1 MLTAVCGF
9 AQLHNSIE
17 IDEKS
22 FAAVQTDAIS
32 GVAIDKIGKDHS
44 QRECARIKMRINRMT
59 SAEIGEISVRPRGG
73 NVEVM
78 KCVVAGEGNG
88 LIIELTAKEPTRFY
102 ITHPKYG
109 DSNEVSLNLVGN
121 KEYRIN
127 AELRAFQSIVV
138 ESNIVGADV
147 YIDEIF
153 KGQIGDDY
161 RLTISNISRGE
172 HSLRVVHG
180 AQQLNELIDVSDT
193 SIHFRA
199 NLNTATSRPQYVVFE
214 VVPRNAILVIDHK
227 SYVLD
232 SDGCT
237 MVMLNNGTYN
247 YQVSAK
253 DYHDERGEFTV
264 SGAKVDK
271 RVELKPAFGW
281 LSIDA
286 SGTLKDANIF
296 VDNTL
301 IGKTPISRSQLS
313 SGTHHVRIVKDM
325 YVTYEDSITISDGQ
339 ELRYSASLAAD
350 FATVTIT
357 ADAGSDIYVNDA
369 LKGKSPWSGMLST
382 GTYIFE
388 ARKEGHRTT
397 SLTKN
402 ISAEPAQQSY
412 KLDAPT
418 PIMGTINVMCTPLK
432 ADVYVDGK
440 MVGTTPLM
448 HDLIIGNHKIT
459 LRKEGYAD
467 HEQTITVE
475 EGKVTDVTATL
486 SEQKKAETQVQNNAK
501 VTGTTYTETVKGL
514 NLKMIFVEGGTF
526 AMGSNDGEYDEPP
539 VHNVTLDSYYIAET
553 EITQAQ
559 WQAVM
564 GSNPSSYTGDNRPVE
579 SVTWEKAQEFCKKL
593 SELTGK
599 KYVLP
604 TEAQWEYA
612 ARGGN
617 KSKGYPYSGSNTI
630 GDVAVYWDNKINHHS
645 NVKSKKP
652 NELGIYDMSGN
663 VYEWCSDWYGKYN
676 PSKQTNPQGPSSGS
690 SRVLR
695 GGSWY
700 NGSSYC
706 RVADRFCENPSKRF
720 FNCGFRVVCLPEGS
734 NGFNGANVTATLSE
748 QKKTETQ
755 VQNNAKVTGATYT
768 ETVNGLNLKIILVEG
783 GTFAMGSTSGD
794 SDEKP
799 VHNVTL
805 DSYYIGE
812 TEITQAQW
820 RAIMGSNPSSYT
832 GDNRPVESVS
842 WEDAQEFCKKLSALT
857 GKKYVLP
864 TEAQWEYA
872 ARGGNK
878 SKGYTYSGSNNVYDV
893 AVYYDNRGNGHSNV
907 KSKKPNELGI
917 YDMSGNVYE
926 WCSDWYNDSY
936 YSSSHKTNPQGPS
949 SGGRRVL
956 RGGSWSVYAINCRV
970 ADRINNY
977 PSDRYGTYG
986 FRVVCLP

>member
-22 FAAVQTDAIS
+22 FAPVQTDAIS

-59 SAEIGEISVRPRGG
+59 AAEIGEISVRPRGG

-109 DSNEVSLNLVGN
+109 DSNEVSLNLEGN

-369 LKGKSPWSGMLST
+369 LKGKSPWTGTLST

-402 ISAEPAQQSY
+402 IAAEPAQQSY

-418 PIMGTINVMCTPLK
+418 PIMGTINIMCTPLK

-448 HDLIIGNHKIT
+448 HDLIIGKHKIT

-467 HEQTITVE
+467 YEQTITVE

-486 SEQKKAETQVQNNAK
+486 SEQKVAK
-501 VTGTTYTETVKGL
+501 VTGTTYTETVNGL

-526 AMGSNDGEYDEPP
+526 AMGSNAGSGDEKP
-539 VHNVTLDSYYIAET
+539 VHNVTLDSYYIGET

-559 WQAVM
+559 WRAIM
-564 GSNPSSYTGDNRPVE
+564 GTNPSRYTGDNRPVE
-579 SVTWEKAQEFCKKL
+579 MVSWDDAQKFCKKL

-599 KYVLP
+599 RYVLP

-617 KSKGYPYSGSNTI
+617 KSKGFTYSGSNNV
-630 GDVAVYWDNKINHHS
+630 GDVAVYSTSSHS

-663 VYEWCSDWYGKYN
+663 VWEWCSDLYGSSYYSSSPK
-676 PSKQTNPQGPSSGS
+676 TNPQGPSSGS
-690 SRVLR
+690 TRVLR
-695 GGSWY
+695 GGGWNY
-700 NGSSYC
+700 SSSNC
-706 RVADRFCENPSKRF
+706 RVAYRIGDGPSYRCV
-720 FNCGFRVVCLPEGS
+720 NYGFRVVCLPEGS

-748 QKKTETQ
+748 QKKAETQ

-768 ETVNGLNLKIILVEG
+768 ETVKGLNLKMILVEG

-820 RAIMGSNPSSYT
+820 RAIMGTNPSYYT
-832 GDNRPVESVS
+832 GDNRPVEKVS
-842 WEDAQEFCKKLSALT
+842 WDDAQAFCKKLSELT

-878 SKGYTYSGSNNVYDV
+878 SKGYTYSGSNNVDDV
-893 AVYYDNRGNGHSNV
+893 AVYDTSSHSNV
-907 KSKKPNELGI
+907 KSKLPNELGI
-917 YDMSGNVYE
+917 YDMSGNVWE
-926 WCSDWYNDSY
+926 WCSDWYGSSY
-936 YSSSHKTNPQGPS
+936 YSTSPWTNPSGPS
-949 SGGRRVL
+949 SGSYRVL
-956 RGGSWSVYAINCRV
+956 RGGSWINDSGGCRV
-970 ADRINNY
+970 AARRGNR
-977 PSDRYGTYG
+977 PSSRGDDYG
-986 FRVVCLP
+986 FRVVCLSVD

>member
-1 MLTAVCGF
+1 MARLDGCGGRLKKYMIVKRYILTLLAVMLTAVCGF

-17 IDEKS
+17 IDENS

-32 GVAIDKIGKDHS
+32 GVAIDKITKDHS

-59 SAEIGEISVRPRGG
+59 AAEIGEISVRPRGG

-109 DSNEVSLNLVGN
+109 DSNEVSLNLEGN

-180 AQQLNELIDVSDT
+180 AQQLNEQIDVSDT

-214 VVPRNAILVIDHK
+214 VVPRNAILVIDQK

-281 LSIDA
+281 LTIDA

-357 ADAGSDIYVNDA
+357 ADAGSDIYVNDV
-369 LKGKSPWSGMLST
+369 LKGKSPWTGTLST

-388 ARKEGHRTT
+388 ARKQGHRTT
-397 SLTKN
+397 SLSKT
-402 ISAEPAQQSY
+402 ITAEPAQQSY

-448 HDLIIGNHKIT
+448 HELIIGKHKIT
-459 LRKEGYAD
+459 LRKGGYAD

-486 SEQKKAETQVQNNAK
+486 SEQKVAK
-501 VTGTTYTETVKGL
+501 ITGATFTETVKGL
-514 NLKMIFVEGGTF
+514 NLKM
-526 AMGSNDGEYDEPP
+526 
-539 VHNVTLDSYYIAET
+539 
-553 EITQAQ
+553 
-559 WQAVM
+559 
-564 GSNPSSYTGDNRPVE
+564 
-579 SVTWEKAQEFCKKL
+579 
-593 SELTGK
+593 
-599 KYVLP
+599 
-604 TEAQWEYA
+604 
-612 ARGGN
+612 
-617 KSKGYPYSGSNTI
+617 
-630 GDVAVYWDNKINHHS
+630 
-645 NVKSKKP
+645 
-652 NELGIYDMSGN
+652 
-663 VYEWCSDWYGKYN
+663 
-676 PSKQTNPQGPSSGS
+676 
-690 SRVLR
+690 
-695 GGSWY
+695 
-700 NGSSYC
+700 
-706 RVADRFCENPSKRF
+706 
-720 FNCGFRVVCLPEGS
+720 
-734 NGFNGANVTATLSE
+734 
-748 QKKTETQ
+748 
-755 VQNNAKVTGATYT
+755 
-768 ETVNGLNLKIILVEG
+768 ILVEG

-820 RAIMGSNPSSYT
+820 RAVMGSNPSYYT
-832 GDNRPVESVS
+832 GDNRPVENVS
-842 WEDAQEFCKKLSALT
+842 WEDAQKFCKKLSELT

-878 SKGYTYSGSNNVYDV
+878 SKGYTYSGSNNVGDV
-893 AVYYDNRGNGHSNV
+893 AVYDTSSHSNV

-917 YDMSGNVYE
+917 YDMSGNVWE
-926 WCSDWYNDSY
+926 WCSDWYGS
-936 YSSSHKTNPQGPS
+936 YSSSAQTNPQGPS
-949 SGGRRVL
+949 SGSYRVL
-956 RGGSWSVYAINCRV
+956 RGGSWDGGSNDCRAAYRGNIN
-970 ADRINNY
+970 
-977 PSDRYGTYG
+977 PSHRNGSCG

>member
-32 GVAIDKIGKDHS
+32 GVAIDKITKDHS

-59 SAEIGEISVRPRGG
+59 AVEIGEISVRPRGG

-109 DSNEVSLNLVGN
+109 DSNEVSLNLEGN

-357 ADAGSDIYVNDA
+357 ADAGSDIYVNDV
-369 LKGKSPWSGMLST
+369 LKGKSPWTGTLST

-388 ARKEGHRTT
+388 ARKQGHRTT
-397 SLTKN
+397 SLSKT
-402 ISAEPAQQSY
+402 ITAEPAQQSY

-432 ADVYVDGK
+432 ADVYVDNK
-440 MVGTTPLM
+440 MVGVTPMM
-448 HDLIIGNHKIT
+448 HELIIGKHKIT

-475 EGKVTDVTATL
+475 EGKITDVTATL
-486 SEQKKAETQVQNNAK
+486 SEQKVAKA
-501 VTGTTYTETVKGL
+501 TGSAYTETVKDL
-514 NLKMIFVEGGTF
+514 NLKMILVEGGIF
-526 AMGSNDGEYDEPP
+526 AMGSDDG
-539 VHNVTLDSYYIAET
+539 S
-553 EITQAQ
+553 
-559 WQAVM
+559 
-564 GSNPSSYTGDNRPVE
+564 DN
-579 SVTWEKAQEFCKKL
+579 
-593 SELTGK
+593 
-599 KYVLP
+599 
-604 TEAQWEYA
+604 
-612 ARGGN
+612 
-617 KSKGYPYSGSNTI
+617 
-630 GDVAVYWDNKINHHS
+630 
-645 NVKSKKP
+645 
-652 NELGIYDMSGN
+652 
-663 VYEWCSDWYGKYN
+663 
-676 PSKQTNPQGPSSGS
+676 
-690 SRVLR
+690 
-695 GGSWY
+695 
-700 NGSSYC
+700 
-706 RVADRFCENPSKRF
+706 
-720 FNCGFRVVCLPEGS
+720 
-734 NGFNGANVTATLSE
+734 
-748 QKKTETQ
+748 
-755 VQNNAKVTGATYT
+755 
-768 ETVNGLNLKIILVEG
+768 
-783 GTFAMGSTSGD
+783 
-794 SDEKP
+794 EKP
-799 VHNVTL
+799 VHSVIL

-820 RAIMGSNPSSYT
+820 RAIMGSNPSYYT
-832 GDNRPVESVS
+832 GDNRPVEKVS
-842 WEDAQEFCKKLSALT
+842 WEDAQEFCKKLSELTGKRYVLPTEAQWEYAARGGNKSNGYTYSGSNTIGDVAVYWDNIINQHSNVKSKKPNELGIYDMSGNVWEWCSDWYDSSYYSSSPQTNPQGPTSGSRRVLRGGSWYQNSSYCRVAFRGYDFPSNRNSYFGFRVVCLPDANMAGSGTNVVALPEQKVAKVTGATYTETVKGLNMKMIFVEGGTFAMGSTSGGSNESPVHNVTLDSYFIGETEITQAQWRAIMGSNPSYFTGDNRPVDNVSWKDAQKFCKKLSKLT

-878 SKGYTYSGSNNVYDV
+878 SKGYTYSGSNTIGDV
-893 AVYYDNRGNGHSNV
+893 AVYWDNKINQHSNV
-907 KSKKPNELGI
+907 KSKMPNELGI
-917 YDMSGNVYE
+917 YDMSGNVWE
-926 WCSDWYNDSY
+926 WCSDWYGSY
-936 YSSSHKTNPQGPS
+936 KSSKQTNPQGPS
-949 SGGRRVL
+949 SGDFRVV
-956 RGGSWSVYAINCRV
+956 RGGYWAGNSSCCRV
-970 ADRINNY
+970 AYRSLSFQSGRGN
-977 PSDRYGTYG
+977 G
-986 FRVVCLP
+986 FRVVCLSVD